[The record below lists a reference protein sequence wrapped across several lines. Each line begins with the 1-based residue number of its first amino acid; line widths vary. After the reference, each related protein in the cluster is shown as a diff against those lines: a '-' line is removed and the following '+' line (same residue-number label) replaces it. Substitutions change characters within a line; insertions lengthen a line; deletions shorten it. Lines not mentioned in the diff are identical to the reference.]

1 VRPLIRV
8 VSAAE
13 SAARDSAAITSG
25 IPSRALMQRA
35 GAAAASEIAL
45 RYRDRLS
52 AGVLVVAG
60 PGNNGGDG
68 WVVARALHDAGAR
81 VRVVEPVEAKT
92 PDARAER
99 ALALEADVAMSN
111 DASSIDRGEA
121 FIVDALL
128 GTGAGGAPRGE
139 IASAIDAIVA
149 MRARGAIVVSIDI
162 PSGLDATSGA
172 APGAV
177 VHADLTLTFGSLKR
191 GLLVTRGAC
200 GSIAVL
206 DIGLG
211 RYAQLDDGA
220 PSLIDERWVADQVPP
235 IAASAHK
242 GDRKKVVIVGGA
254 QGMAGA
260 AVLAARAALRSG
272 VGMVKLV
279 VASES
284 LATVQQ
290 QEPVALAAAWPDDEA
305 SVEREI
311 ATWADSIVIGPG
323 LGRSDE
329 SRAVLLRVLRNTRAP
344 VVLDADAITMFEGRG
359 AELAE
364 LLSSRAAEQPSSR
377 AAESPSSRVAE
388 QPSSRAALLTPHPV
402 EFSRISSRSVKE
414 VLDERFDIGS
424 SAARQ
429 LGAAVLLKGTPTV
442 VSDGRGNR
450 FVSAAG
456 TPALATGGSGDVLSG
471 IAGTMIAQ
479 IGDPLI
485 AGGVAA
491 WIHGRAAERV
501 PQMSGGGGRGIA
513 LEDVIAELR
522 DSWTFDERPTRY
534 PVLVELPH
542 VGDER

>member
-1 VRPLIRV
+1 VRSLIRV
-8 VSAAE
+8 VTAAE
-13 SAARDSAAITSG
+13 SAARDTAAIASG

-35 GAAAASEIAL
+35 GSAAASEIAL

-68 WVVARALHDAGAR
+68 WVVARALRDAGAR

-99 ALALEADVAMSN
+99 ALALDV
-111 DASSIDRGEA
+111 DAAFSSHDLTTIDRGDA
-121 FIVDALL
+121 IIIDALL

-139 IASAIDAIVA
+139 LASAINAIGRMRERGATIVA
-149 MRARGAIVVSIDI
+149 IDI

-177 VHADLTLTFGSLKR
+177 VHADLTLTFGTLKR
-191 GLLVTRGAC
+191 GLLVNRGVC

-206 DIGLG
+206 DIGLS
-211 RYAQLDDGA
+211 RYAQLDDSA
-220 PSLIDERWVADQVPP
+220 PSLVDERWVAEHVPP

-242 GDRKKVVIVGGA
+242 GDRKKLAIVGGA
-254 QGMAGA
+254 KGMAGA

-272 VGMVKLV
+272 AGMVKLV
-279 VASES
+279 VSAES
-284 LATVQQ
+284 LAAVQQ
-290 QEPVALAAAWPDDEA
+290 QEPVALAASWPGDDA
-305 SVEREI
+305 SVERDI
-311 ATWADSIVIGPG
+311 TSWADAVVIGPG

-329 SRAVLLRVLRNTRAP
+329 SRAVLQRVLKGARGP
-344 VVLDADAITMFEGRG
+344 VVLDADAITMFEGRA
-359 AELAE
+359 AELSDA
-364 LLSSRAAEQPSSR
+364 LRGRS
-377 AAESPSSRVAE
+377 
-388 QPSSRAALLTPHPV
+388 ALLTPHPA
-402 EFSRISSRSVKE
+402 EFSRIASQSVRD
-414 VLDERFDIGS
+414 VLDERFDIGGET
-424 SAARQ
+424 AKQ
-429 LGAAVLLKGTPTV
+429 LGAVVLLKGTPTV
-442 VSDGRGNR
+442 VSDGEGRR

-479 IGDPLI
+479 IGDPLT
-485 AGGVAA
+485 AGAVAA
-491 WIHGRAAERV
+491 WVHGRAAERV
-501 PQMSGGGGRGIA
+501 PQSAGGGGRGIA
-513 LEDVIAELR
+513 LDDVIAELR

-542 VGDER
+542 VGDE